1 MAPNL
6 LYQFIG
12 SPGLDESFSRESERV
27 ANMKWV
33 AFGFSTLIFCGSL
46 SAGAANS
53 VSAQISNMGD
63 TVHLELEGRSQW
75 DYDIQKKSEKNKTFV
90 QMVVPAISADSEK
103 DLLNF
108 TSPIVKSVKIKHNG
122 PDGKYTLTLELATS
136 EVEPFDYLT
145 EKPSR
150 LIVDFFKQKS
160 TADDGSDQPKSKK
173 KISSKKLPSKKIV
186 SSNGKKRTPASDA
199 LVINP
204 DGAKL
209 ADTDFGHSGIFDGG
223 DPNFDRFSVKDYEVK
238 EESVIASRQKVYID
252 FPMLQMQSPYFQI
265 LQSRTPVYE
274 ITPKDTDENK
284 QARLLHVLFQN
295 KRYSVYMKTADWFFQ
310 KYPNSEYDE
319 MIRFMTADANFAIW
333 LQTRNADDFDSAMLK
348 YRQALEKYPQS
359 ELAERTMF
367 LMGFATLDRGDYLGT
382 LRLFQNLL
390 AKRPNSSNRD
400 IARFA
405 LADAYLK
412 LNRFGEAAQIYG
424 EIEKDASAE
433 KYKVEAAYR
442 QGDVNYL
449 KKDYPGAITQYQE
462 AQKEFPAG
470 VAEYPN
476 AIYNQAA
483 ASFNLKDYRKSL
495 DTYRDFLKKFPTNEQ
510 AGYAMTRVGELLDIL
525 GADKRRV
532 MGAYLETYFRYG
544 ETPSATVARLHMLSE
559 KMSTMKPKEVE
570 KAVEDIQ
577 GLAKKSELPKMD
589 QFATLM
595 IAEGY
600 NRRKEYD
607 KATKLLIDFYQQNPT
622 TVDTDLFNTRIT
634 KNINEQLS
642 ALVDNGKF
650 MPALGLYNK
659 YVDTWLKGSQRIDTK
674 YNIGRAY
681 EQAGVY
687 SQAEGLYK
695 DTLNKIYALKG
706 TPAEKERS
714 VFENLPS
721 EDKLNLRLAEATWQ
735 ESKYADAYEYLK
747 NIKKPEAMSDVE
759 QIERVQLAST
769 LLEKR
774 GEVDSAIRYLSELL
788 KAWSGLPHL
797 LAEPYL
803 SLAQLEVKKGDI
815 PEAMKALKQVDD
827 LQTDSKKVSPDTH
840 EKALSLLADL
850 QIQKKQSDDAI
861 GTIQKLLNQYG
872 ADKPLASYRYKLGD
886 IYFQKGEKQKAA
898 DVWND
903 LKNEKNDFWYKL
915 AQEQLQSSDWKNE
928 YKKYIKR
935 IPAMSEMGERK
946 KQ

>member
-1 MAPNL
+1 
-6 LYQFIG
+6 
-12 SPGLDESFSRESERV
+12 
-27 ANMKWV
+27 MKWV
-33 AFGFSTLIFCGSL
+33 AFGVSTLIFCSYQ
-46 SAGAANS
+46 SAIAANS

-63 TVHLELEGRSQW
+63 TVHLEFEGRTQW

-90 QMVVPAISADSEK
+90 QMTIPAISEDSEK
-103 DLLNF
+103 DLLSF
-108 TSPIVKSVKIKHNG
+108 SSPIVKGVKIQHNG
-122 PDGKYTLTLELATS
+122 PDGKYTVTFEVNSS

-150 LIVDFFKQKS
+150 LIVDFFKQKNS
-160 TADDGSDQPKSKK
+160 AEDDTAKPAGKARA
-173 KISSKKLPSKKIV
+173 KKLPNKKV
-186 SSNGKKRTPASDA
+186 AKASLPGKKRTPASDA

-204 DGAKL
+204 AGAKS

-238 EESVIASRQKVYID
+238 EDSVIASRQKVYLD

-284 QARLLHVLFQN
+284 QARLLQVLFQN
-295 KRYSVYMKTADWFFQ
+295 KRYSVYLKTADWFFQ

-333 LQTRNADDFDSAMLK
+333 LQTRNADDFDAAMLK

-359 ELAERTMF
+359 SLAERTMF

-390 AKRPNSSNRD
+390 EKRPNSNNRD

-412 LNRFGEAAQIYG
+412 LNRFGEATQLYN
-424 EIEKDASAE
+424 EIEKEASAE

-449 KKDYPGAITQYQE
+449 KKDYPGAITQYQ
-462 AQKEFPAG
+462 AALKKYPAG
-470 VAEYPN
+470 AQDYPN

-483 ASFNLKDYRKSL
+483 ASFDLKDYRQSL
-495 DTYRDFLKKFPTNEQ
+495 DTYRDFLKKFPSNEQ

-559 KMSTMKPKEVE
+559 KMNTMKPKEVE
-570 KAVEDIQ
+570 KAVDDIQ
-577 GLAKKSELPKMD
+577 ELAKKSDLPKMD

-595 IAEGY
+595 ISEGY
-600 NRRKEYD
+600 THRKEYD
-607 KATKLLIDFYQQNPT
+607 KATNLLIDFYQQHPT
-622 TVDTDLFNTRIT
+622 TVDIHLFSQRISR
-634 KNINEQLS
+634 NINEQLS
-642 ALVDNGKF
+642 GLVDSGKF

-659 YVDTWLKGSQRIDTK
+659 YADTWLKGSQRIDTK

-681 EQAGVY
+681 EQAGVF
-687 SQAEGLYK
+687 SQAETLYK
-695 DTLNKIYALKG
+695 DTLNKIYAIKG
-706 TPAEKERS
+706 TPAEKERN
-714 VFENLPS
+714 VFEKLPS

-735 ESKYADAYEYLK
+735 EKKFSEAYDFLK
-747 NIKKPEAMSDVE
+747 NIKKPEALNDVE
-759 QIERVQLAST
+759 QIERVQLAAT

-774 GEVDSAIRYLSELL
+774 GEMDSAVRYLSELL

-803 SLAQLEVKKGDI
+803 SLAQLEIKKGDVS
-815 PEAMKALKQVDD
+815 EAIKALKQVDN
-827 LQTDSKKVSPDTH
+827 LQTDSKKVSPETH
-840 EKALSLLADL
+840 LKALSLLADL
-850 QIQKKQSDDAI
+850 QVQKKQNDDAVE
-861 GTIQKLLNQYG
+861 TIKKMLDQYG
-872 ADKPLASYRYKLGD
+872 ADKPLASYRYKLGE
-886 IYFQKGEKQKAA
+886 IYFKKGETQKAA
-898 DVWND
+898 DAWND
-903 LKNEKNDFWYKL
+903 LKNEKSDFWYKL
-915 AQEQLQSSDWKNE
+915 AQEQLQSAEWKNE